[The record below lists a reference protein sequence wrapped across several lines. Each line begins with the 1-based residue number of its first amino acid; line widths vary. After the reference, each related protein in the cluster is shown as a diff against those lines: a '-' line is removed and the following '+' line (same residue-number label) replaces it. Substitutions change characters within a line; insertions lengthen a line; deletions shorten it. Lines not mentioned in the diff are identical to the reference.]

1 MLTVIAALALA
12 LPGSDTGS
20 EVLSKM
26 LSKFHTANTVKG
38 TIQFIQ
44 TATSNAGTAKVTVLT
59 TLQVSKPNLF
69 FIEQLRQPAA
79 QGTDTL
85 SHFVAVSDGKRMF
98 YTVPPRLL
106 PMTDVGKHSKFYEA
120 APKSVEEGLNAFCTM
135 LIDRSL
141 PVAMA
146 LYNPYEITTFTRRL
160 SNVTM
165 DKEDAELAGKPVFR
179 IKADYTYGV
188 SQGDQGVSAL
198 KTPAYIYVDKDYN
211 LVSLLWQDV
220 LGTADQPNTI
230 RSEWTVNLQTNV
242 EVDKELFKVK

>member
-1 MLTVIAALALA
+1 MLTAIALLALTTSA
-12 LPGSDTGS
+12 TDTGT
-20 EVLSKM
+20 EVVSKM

-38 TIQFIQ
+38 TIAFVQ
-44 TATSNAGTAKVTVLT
+44 TASSNSGTAKVTVLT
-59 TLQVSKPNLF
+59 SLAMSKPNLF

-85 SHFVAVSDGKRMF
+85 SHFVAVSDGTRMS

-106 PMTDVGKHSKFYEA
+106 PMTDAGKHGKFYEV

-141 PVAMA
+141 PIALG

-165 DKEDAELAGKPVFR
+165 DKEDAEISGIPVYR
-179 IKADYTYGV
+179 IKADYTYGTAQ
-188 SQGDQGVSAL
+188 SDQGVSAL
-198 KTPAYIYVDKDYN
+198 KTPAYIYVDKNYN
-211 LVSLLWQDV
+211 LVSLIWQDL
-220 LGTADQPNTI
+220 LGTAEQLNTI